1 MPKSKSKRSTYI
13 PPKPPKPKP
22 SPKWVPWLG
31 MGLIILGI
39 VLIILNYNIEGLLPT
54 GVWTLVVGF
63 VLMGGGLAV
72 LSQWR

>member
-1 MPKSKSKRSTYI
+1 
-13 PPKPPKPKP
+13 
-22 SPKWVPWLG
+22 L
-31 MGLIILGI
+31 GLITLGI